1 MRRVTGLKS
10 RLAGEAAVHTAV
22 RVVSGLLSL
31 YLFALIARLYPADEA
46 KDLYFF
52 LLIFG
57 FAASALRTL
66 ANVSAG
72 LDAARSRTW
81 KLRRIQSATGEVVLA
96 SVVFLPVAI
105 WLFGQHVRHPPLL
118 GCAALVLAGAAVD
131 SDPLRALVDRP
142 ARFASLFA
150 LGSALAVGWLL
161 LMAPGHADQAVIAML
176 LQWLPVAII
185 NFAGL
190 RRIAIDSMAAGLR
203 RLRSEAASVG
213 TLFVVAIFD
222 GFVLNLPFLLG
233 GHVSAAVGI
242 DAAVVIRIFSA
253 SLIMFPL
260 VLHWSNS
267 STLLQVARQLGV
279 APGAAYFSMQ
289 ACAAIVCGII
299 FGWAYSWLSGQRLGL
314 PQLAMFTALVVSF
327 CAYTTAARF
336 GGRMASGRVLAP
348 VLGIVSSFTLAGGLY
363 LLSLPGVHAFA
374 IAALQCAALLL
385 GGLAIQ
391 AIARAAGGDA
401 PPSIHRST

>member
-1 MRRVTGLKS
+1 MGRVTGLKS
-10 RLAGEAAVHTAV
+10 RLVGEAAVHTAV

-31 YLFALIARLYPADEA
+31 YLFALIARLYPADEV

-72 LDAARSRTW
+72 LDAARSKTW
-81 KLRRIQSATGEVVLA
+81 KLRRIQSATGEVLLA
-96 SVVFLPVAI
+96 SLVFVPVAV
-105 WLFGQHVRHPPLL
+105 WLLGQHVRHPALL
-118 GCAALVLAGAAVD
+118 ACAVLVLAGAAVD

-142 ARFASLFA
+142 ARFATSFA
-150 LGSALAVGWLL
+150 LGSALAVAWLL
-161 LMAPGHADQAVIAML
+161 LMAPGRADQAVIAML
-176 LQWLPVAII
+176 LQWLPVATI
-185 NFAGL
+185 NLACL
-190 RRIAIDSMAAGLR
+190 RRIGVDSVAAGLR

-267 STLLQVARQLGV
+267 STLAQVSRRLGV
-279 APGAAYFSMQ
+279 APGATYFSIQ
-289 ACAAIVCGII
+289 ACSAVVCGLV
-299 FGWAYSWLSGQRLGL
+299 FGWTYAWLSQQRLGL
-314 PQLAMFTALVVSF
+314 PQLAMFTALVLSF

-336 GGRMASGRVLAP
+336 DGRMASGRVLAP
-348 VLGIVSSFTLAGGLY
+348 VLGIVGAFALAGGLY
-363 LLSLPGVHAFA
+363 LLSLPDVHAFA
-374 IAALQCAALLL
+374 VAALQCAALLL

-391 AIARAAGGDA
+391 AIARANGGDA
-401 PPSIHRST
+401 PPSSHRSA